1 MLIIAILLCM
11 CIVSFNIRGGSCAV
25 LRTLARCSNALEDY
39 LLLFLPVLLKL
50 VDRRSAG
57 QVSSYTYYGYTYYS
71 FTFASCTASCFCM
84 HCGCSMV
91 IAAQS
96 VHTNANVYVI
106 VVILLCCWL

>member
-71 FTFASCTASCFCM
+71 FTFNSCTARYLYM
-84 HCGCSMV
+84 HYVCNV
-91 IAAQS
+91 I
-96 VHTNANVYVI
+96 TE
-106 VVILLCCWL
+106 